1 MKRATVT
8 IPDDLATAFET
19 YLDAQEVPPAFT
31 AVIQAALRQY
41 LAERGF
47 ISGKV
52 PTLEITPAAEG
63 SGRNDI
69 ASNHD
74 RYISGIK

>member
-8 IPDDLATAFET
+8 IPDDLAAALEN
-19 YLDAQEVPPAFT
+19 YREAQGTPPSFT
-31 AVIQAALRQY
+31 AVIQAAVRQY

-47 ISGKV
+47 VSGNV
-52 PTLEITPAAEG
+52 HTLEITPAKKG

-69 ASNHD
+69 ASNHNTD
-74 RYISGIK
+74 IAGI